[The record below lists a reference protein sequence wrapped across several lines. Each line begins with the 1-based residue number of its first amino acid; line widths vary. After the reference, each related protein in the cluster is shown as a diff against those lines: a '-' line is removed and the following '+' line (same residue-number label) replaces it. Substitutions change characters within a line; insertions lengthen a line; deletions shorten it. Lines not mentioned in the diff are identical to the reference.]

1 MSADMASPS
10 RSIFFVIRLMLL
22 VCCSCS
28 AFVAAA
34 EAPQDALGWL
44 TAMRDARKNLDF
56 TGKAA
61 LLRDSQVQI
70 VAVEHA
76 VVNGTERECMHSLD
90 QPGHEIV
97 RQAGSATYF
106 LPEAQRSV
114 AGGKPLRVD
123 GLGTLPEDLA
133 SYQRFYRFNLGA
145 REQLIGRSVQEVL
158 IEPLDEYRY
167 GRRYWIDVDSKLP
180 LKYQA
185 LNGERVL
192 EQLVFSE
199 LSLNKAAVGTFPEHK
214 AAPYVQE
221 ALPLES
227 LQWRLERVPPGYRLV
242 SYMRH
247 SAPGKKP
254 VEHLL
259 LSDGLSALSLYIEE
273 SDGAAGLKKQV
284 RHFGAMHFYS
294 RAMNGYQIT
303 VMGEAPLAAVGL
315 VGDGVERA
323 EQR

>member
-1 MSADMASPS
+1 MPLALALACGSGLPS
-10 RSIFFVIRLMLL
+10 
-22 VCCSCS
+22 
-28 AFVAAA
+28 VAAA
-34 EAPQDALGWL
+34 ELPQDALGWL
-44 TAMRDARKNLDF
+44 TAMRDARKKLDF

-61 LLRDSQVQI
+61 LLRDNQVQI
-70 VAVEHA
+70 VAVEHG
-76 VVNGTERECMHSLD
+76 VVNGAERECIHSVD
-90 QPGHEIV
+90 HPGHEV
-97 RQAGSATYF
+97 VLQAGQATYF
-106 LPEAQRSV
+106 LPEAQRSL
-114 AGGKPLRVD
+114 AGGTLLRVD
-123 GLGTLPEDLA
+123 GIGALPEDLA
-133 SYQRFYRFNLGA
+133 SYRRFYRFSLGA
-145 REQLIGRSVQEVL
+145 KEHLIGRLVQEVL

-167 GRRYWIDVDSKLP
+167 GRRFWIDVDSKLP

-185 LNGERVL
+185 LNDGRVL

-199 LSLNKAAVGTFPEHK
+199 LSLSTAPTGKSMEHK
-214 AAPYVQE
+214 SATYVQE

-259 LSDGLSALSLYIEE
+259 LSDGLSALSLYIEAA
-273 SDGAAGLKKQV
+273 DGAAGLKKQV
-284 RHFGAMHFYS
+284 RHFGAIHFYS
-294 RAMNGYQIT
+294 RSMGRYQIT

-315 VGDGVERA
+315 VGDGVQRV